1 MFLKTKQIKN
11 TLILSGIFLFLSVS
25 LVLADSERDIAV
37 DMAIGGMKEGS
48 RILDPSAGTGIHGNH
63 LSSGMDARSITS
75 ISQSDKSS
83 AGAVAGGIF
92 PGGSSQNIN
101 FPSETGANPVN
112 APLDTGGTGVSGT
125 GEITSGNTG
134 GSGSTTTTDT
144 TSDSGSAIITVD
156 LQADLDS
163 GTVDAGLGVDT
174 SADKL
179 LDADVSGTTSSTTGT
194 VEADIGSV
202 SDITGEDMIAV
213 TEPLETVLSPESS
226 LIGEVDVSA
235 ETVASEPEVGIEAD
249 VDGVSAGED
258 IVADPADGIATG
270 L

>member
-1 MFLKTKQIKN
+1 MFLKVEHIKN
-11 TLILSGIFLFLSVS
+11 TAILGGMFLFLSAS
-25 LVLADSERDIAV
+25 LVLADSERDIAI

-48 RILDPSAGTGIHGNH
+48 RILDAAAAADVHGNH
-63 LSSGMDARSITS
+63 LSSGMDARSIAS
-75 ISQSDKSS
+75 ASQPDKGAAGS
-83 AGAVAGGIF
+83 AVGGVF
-92 PGGSSQNIN
+92 SGGSSQNAGS
-101 FPSETGANPVN
+101 PSETSTNPIN
-112 APLDTGGTGVSGT
+112 SPFDTGGSGVSGT
-125 GEITSGNTG
+125 GDAG

-144 TSDSGSAIITVD
+144 TSDSGSAIISVD

-163 GTVDAGLGVDT
+163 GTIDAGLGIDT
-174 SADKL
+174 SADKF

-202 SDITGEDMIAV
+202 SDIATEDATAV
-213 TEPLETVLSPESS
+213 TEPLETVLSPESP

-258 IVADPADGIATG
+258 VVTDPADGISMG